1 VPYFGK
7 GRVLSLRLARLDE
20 MVFYWANMQK
30 NGAGDFE
37 QVPVPMPAARLSSD
51 LSKLLR
57 KIP

>member
-1 VPYFGK
+1 
-7 GRVLSLRLARLDE
+7 LRLARLDE
-20 MVFYWANMQK
+20 MVFYWATMQK

-51 LSKLLR
+51 LSRLLR